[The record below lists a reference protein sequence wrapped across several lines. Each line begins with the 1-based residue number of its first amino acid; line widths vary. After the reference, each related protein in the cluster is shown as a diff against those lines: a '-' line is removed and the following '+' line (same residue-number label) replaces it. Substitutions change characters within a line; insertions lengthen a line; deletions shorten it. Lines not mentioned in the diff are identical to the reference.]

1 MNLRL
6 VLFIG
11 HLGICCQRSLTK
23 HHLFH
28 LWKKKALSCSV
39 EFSVLFWKKD
49 NVAPKLNK
57 NEYSTYIYVYMQL
70 CKPQLTL
77 IKRSALRYLYFST
90 HPEMRAFLQGIHLPQ
105 SCCLVGLCKKH
116 RADHEKARGYVSRL
130 LWKTQLRCIFWMWYL
145 CYLHALNY
153 IQYYETGSK
162 FCGKTYDSH
171 DSC

>member
-1 MNLRL
+1 M
-6 VLFIG
+6 
-11 HLGICCQRSLTK
+11 

-28 LWKKKALSCSV
+28 LHHLIHSFKLLCGVFCFILK
-39 EFSVLFWKKD
+39 KKD

-70 CKPQLTL
+70 CKLQLTL
-77 IKRSALRYLYFST
+77 IKRSALRYLYFSS

-162 FCGKTYDSH
+162 LWNFVAKHMIHMTHVKSVTVLKLVMLYL
-171 DSC
+171 